1 MQFVKPC
8 EGYITSLYSSARLDP
23 VTNKGVRPHWGIDY
37 GSATNNKIW
46 AAASGYVRYI
56 GWGHA
61 TAGNYIVIRHPN
73 GWETAYLHLQT
84 IAVSTKQYVSQSQY
98 IGMKGS
104 TGNSTGV
111 HLHFEMSKGTWP
123 GGYANHVNP
132 AIYIIDSTVKEIQ
145 EQLNRLGYSLVV
157 DGLQGD
163 ATTKAVMDYQ
173 KSRSL
178 PVNGVADHLTRS
190 KLTKE
195 IAEREKPSP
204 PIVLPIGKEG
214 IMLELNQ
221 RQREELANV
230 YQYARELGVFSSD
243 EHEKEMREG
252 KMTVSKAI
260 YLNGLI
266 AGAALADGKRIG
278 G

>member
-8 EGYITSLYSSARLDP
+8 EGYITSLYSSARLNP

-132 AIYIIDSTVKEIQ
+132 ALYIIDSTVKVVQ
-145 EQLNRLGYSLVV
+145 EQLNRLGF
-157 DGLQGD
+157 
-163 ATTKAVMDYQ
+163 ATDCT
-173 KSRSL
+173 
-178 PVNGVADHLTRS
+178 AD
-190 KLTKE
+190 
-195 IAEREKPSP
+195 
-204 PIVLPIGKEG
+204 
-214 IMLELNQ
+214 
-221 RQREELANV
+221 
-230 YQYARELGVFSSD
+230 
-243 EHEKEMREG
+243 REG
-252 KMTVSKAI
+252 GDHVGTQPTSTR
-260 YLNGLI
+260 
-266 AGAALADGKRIG
+266 RIG
-278 G
+278 ECVSICTRAWRIFF

>member
-8 EGYITSLYSSARLDP
+8 EGHITSLYSSARLDP
-23 VTNKGVRPHWGIDY
+23 VTKKGVRPHWGIDY

-73 GWETAYLHLQT
+73 GWETAYLHLQS
-84 IAVSTKQYVSQSQY
+84 IAVTTKQYVSQSQY

-111 HLHFEMSKGTWP
+111 HLHFEISKGTWP

-132 AIYIIDSTVKEIQ
+132 ALYIIDSTVKDVQ
-145 EQLNRLGYSLVV
+145 EQLNRLGYQLVV
-157 DGLQGD
+157 DGLHGD
-163 ATTKAVMDYQ
+163 STTGAIMNYQ

-178 PVNGVADHLTRS
+178 PVNGVADQLTKS
-190 KLTKE
+190 TMAKE
-195 IAEREKPSP
+195 IAEKEKP
-204 PIVLPIGKEG
+204 VLPNVPPIGKEDFV
-214 IMLELNQ
+214 LELNQ
-221 RQREELANV
+221 RQRDELAKV

-252 KMTVSKAI
+252 KMTASKAI